1 MSYFAP
7 IDSDLFSIVGLGTT
21 QNKSLIEAITEIN
34 VSLTLSGSSEV
45 SVTVV
50 DPDFNFAVNNYFQ
63 IRRQVIYRGM
73 QFEIAAIE
81 TSRSEAVHPQH
92 TLQCRSQKVQE
103 MKRDKQPEIHNGKSG
118 YDLAQQMAG
127 RFGMNFV
134 GERTAKKQAIVKIQ
148 NSNTDDSVWSVLQS
162 LAGEQQFICFESE
175 NTLFF
180 CSEKFLLGKW
190 GDPQFQY
197 GTFRVVPYVWP
208 EPSANAF
215 PTAKDKYILMDI
227 PTIRRSDDDINAA
240 SGAMVVERFNG
251 VNLRPGM
258 TVHIEGIPSFS
269 GPYIIS
275 DVSFNEG
282 EPDPIQVQF
291 RTPIEP
297 KPETTTGGG
306 TGTGGSGTSS
316 LTGSQILQNFANQ
329 LVANNITVPFPVN
342 TLKALT
348 SSQTTTVRNYAAE
361 WLARIFYSFLVSGS
375 SYQARQ
381 IIYIVVQGVTRSTN
395 GWTQDQVRK
404 WIDGQTIINSYSKR
418 LAKEIW
424 FGFITRKAITSVPLY
439 PGLSPTQVQQLKTTY
454 LNA

>member
-7 IDSDLFSIVGLGTT
+7 VDSNLFSIVGLGAA
-21 QNKSLIEAITEIN
+21 QNNSLIEAITEIN

-45 SVTVV
+45 SVTVI
-50 DPDFNFAVNNYFQ
+50 DPDFIFAKNNYFQ

-103 MKRDKQPEIHNGKSG
+103 MKRDKQPEVHNGKSG

-134 GERTAKKQAIVKIQ
+134 GERTAQKQAIVKIQ

-197 GTFRVVPYVWP
+197 GNFRVVPYVWP
-208 EPSANAF
+208 EPTANAF

-240 SGAMVVERFNG
+240 SGAMVVDRVNG

-297 KPETTTGGG
+297 KPQTTTGGG
-306 TGTGGSGTSS
+306 TGGSGSGTPPPPPPSS
-316 LTGSQILQNFANQ
+316 PTTTLPLNPQLTA
-329 LVANNITVPFPVN
+329 
-342 TLKALT
+342 
-348 SSQTTTVRNYAAE
+348 SQTATVRDYAAT
-361 WLARIFYSFLVSGS
+361 WLARIFYTFLVAGS
-375 SYQARQ
+375 SYEAKKILLITGYAVARTFAGYSQTQVREYIDRQ
-381 IIYIVVQGVTRSTN
+381 IS
-395 GWTQDQVRK
+395 
-404 WIDGQTIINSYSKR
+404 INSYSKR
-418 LAKEIW
+418 LVKDIW

-439 PGLSPTQVQQLKTTY
+439 PGLSLTQVQQLKTTY